1 MSSGGKDV
9 WELKPL
15 KRESSD
21 LLEDYVVV
29 GEDVTVG
36 EEAESDDVEA
46 EEMKEIDTEEA
57 PQFNRKQK
65 VCMQL
70 HLELA

>member
-15 KRESSD
+15 NRESSD

-29 GEDVTVG
+29 GEDG

-46 EEMKEIDTEEA
+46 EEIKEIDTEA
-57 PQFNRKQK
+57 PQFNKKQK
-65 VCMQL
+65 VHAVAFRVSLMWT
-70 HLELA
+70 